1 MYHNIHA
8 GSCTHLFH
16 CINVQLKN
24 DRIRF
29 LLEVSINEI
38 SFGKVTFQCIID
50 ILDTC
55 QGKGLAEEGDISCF
69 QAPLGTFKNLEKT
82 MVVSSFPSFQCLIKL
97 LR

>member
-1 MYHNIHA
+1 
-8 GSCTHLFH
+8 
-16 CINVQLKN
+16 
-24 DRIRF
+24 
-29 LLEVSINEI
+29 LLDVSINEI

-82 MVVSSFPSFQCLIKL
+82 MVVSVKVIEINYKKETTILNNLFIMNA
-97 LR
+97 